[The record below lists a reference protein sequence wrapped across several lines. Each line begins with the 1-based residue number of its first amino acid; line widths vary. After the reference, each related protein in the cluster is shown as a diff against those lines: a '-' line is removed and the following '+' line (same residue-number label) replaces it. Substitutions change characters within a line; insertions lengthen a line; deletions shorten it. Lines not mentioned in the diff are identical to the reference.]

1 MNQTNK
7 VLILGASSSVAL
19 ELSKILAEKGYTLQL
34 AARSIDRLIPLKN
47 DLIIRFSCR
56 IELLEFDAEDMV
68 SHGSFYNSLSSKP
81 DIVVCLF
88 GLLGEQDEAEKD
100 WQKAQKILTVNYVG
114 AVSILNVIAQDFKK
128 KGNGVIVGV
137 SSVAGERGRQSN
149 YLYGSAKAGFTAY
162 LSGLRNQLF
171 RYNVRV
177 ITVNPGFIK
186 SKMTEK
192 IETPKLLTATPKQV
206 ALAIVRSIEKNQDV
220 VYTLWLWRWI
230 MLIIKLIPE
239 FIFKRLKT

>member
-7 VLILGASSSVAL
+7 VLILGASSSVAI
-19 ELSKILAEKGYTLQL
+19 ELAKIYAAKGYPLQL
-34 AARSIDRLIPLKN
+34 AARSIDRLVPLKN
-47 DLIIRFSCR
+47 DLTIRFSCS
-56 IELLEFDAEDMV
+56 IELFEFDAEHTE
-68 SHGSFYNSLSSKP
+68 SHKSFYNSLSSKP
-81 DIVVCLF
+81 DCVVCLF
-88 GLLGEQDEAEKD
+88 GLLGEQGEAEKD

-114 AVSILNVIAQDFKK
+114 AVSILNVIAQDFKQK
-128 KGNGVIVGV
+128 QKGVIIGV

-171 RYNVRV
+171 RYHVRV
-177 ITVNPGFIK
+177 ITINPGFIK

-192 IETPKLLTATPKQV
+192 IETPNLLTATPKLV
-206 ALAIVRSIEKNQDV
+206 ALAIVRSTEKNQDV
-220 VYTLWLWRWI
+220 VYTLWFWRWI